1 MKCPKCQNEINIY
14 KGVACNSCGYNVL
27 SRPTET
33 ENQASSTDE
42 HVEKPKQ
49 KKAKPK
55 PEERSILGWYAK
67 CWAECGNFSGRARRM
82 EYWSFQLVNFLLLV
96 PIFSLG
102 WIFFD
107 VKTALIASL
116 VYLVL
121 SAVPN
126 IAVTIR
132 RLHDSGKSGVILLCF
147 IVIQIAISF
156 LPLFILP
163 FLPIIAS
170 LLCMFVIL
178 VFMFEDSR
186 RGVNK
191 WGDSPRYPSGVYVR
205 RF

>member
-27 SRPTET
+27 SRPAEP

-49 KKAKPK
+49 KRVKPK

-82 EYWSFQLVNFLLLV
+82 EYWSFQLINFLVLLTIV
-96 PIFSLG
+96 IFGLL
-102 WIFFD
+102 FFD
-107 VKTALIASL
+107 PRTTLIASS
-116 VYLVL
+116 VYLML
-121 SAVPN
+121 LALPN
-126 IAVTIR
+126 LAVTFR
-132 RLHDSGKSGVILLCF
+132 RLHDSGRSGLILLGLAVLQ
-147 IVIQIAISF
+147 VIAGLIPFF
-156 LPLFILP
+156 LIP
-163 FLPIIAS
+163 
-170 LLCMFVIL
+170 IL
-178 VFMFEDSR
+178 VSTACAFIMLMLMFEDSD

-191 WGDSPRYPSGVYVR
+191 WGDSPKYPSGEVIVKR